1 MKTNALRSVGYLSS
15 LLAISLSSIHC
26 SGGSSKSGGDT
37 RGDEFPFASV
47 VTAQPEINVVIDGE
61 TWTVDSPREVYLGRN
76 EMGGDPIEKTI
87 TIQNNGSAPL
97 LLKDLQVPSEV
108 SLVGLF
114 PSVLGAGQ
122 EASFGVEL
130 LTANSGTIAGAIR
143 FVSNDIDE
151 AAFTIKYFGSVC
163 SPSQDLTSG
172 IATVFKDGNFT
183 SAPYSY
189 KPTYEICLFNLG
201 QYDANGQMSVPGDG
215 TLSGKYLS
223 TQIISLDE
231 RNPTLYGSLGP
242 VSDLNSASNDFRIDY
257 TGASQN
263 NKRVGILQSAQAQS
277 YAWVDL
283 YRTRFLNDS
292 FIESLNLPSNL
303 SNNLKYLQYRPDLQ
317 GAINLRKPDFASVEN
332 LDPNGLLIGYAG
344 NNIEGFVRTRGSFS
358 GFDSLPPL
366 AAIFDAEASMGDYAG
381 LAAQWI
387 VGFNTPWTFSFS
399 NWQNNILA
407 PLNDAI
413 SNFEAHR
420 FTGNSEI
427 YKSGWFSVRSSENIP
442 CDGTNVACDKGYN
455 LKNVMMFDE
464 AVSNAD
470 GVFPYHQA
478 GQNPWTGWQF
488 GQGPSDEEIA
498 ALFFN
503 GVLYDIEYELGLGTE
518 KTAQLLWKSISLITN
533 GSTYTVRNWGATLQQ
548 AARELWPVPGNPSQ
562 SIYEN
567 SLKELLASRGI
578 PLNGLPDFRTN
589 LPTAVVASSHP
600 SVQPNASSHGLFS
613 AGQTTYT
620 HPTSAN
626 YMAYQFFKH
635 SKYGPCDKLEITDGT
650 FTGGN
655 YNNNGTFYI
664 SLKDRELSNLVLF
677 VPGNFMRLQSF
688 RGRCANENT
697 ATYWEDTR
705 PFGFRILKATPNGF
719 SFAALLNGETATHK
733 NYHLEIV
740 DPSTQTLGEATYSWV
755 ISDFKGNVVSGS
767 GTSLDASLLKNE
779 PIQISITRTRNSIV
793 DTLTMTDRSN
803 DLNRSA
809 SQAFVR
815 DLATLPLPPSA
826 PRLALTSDSG
836 ASNTDGITKFTTL
849 TFQGEAQIGALV
861 KLFVDGT
868 EVGSGTAVDG
878 TYAITTSSLTEG
890 TKSVIAI
897 ATFGSSISP
906 NSVSSQVTID
916 TTAPSLTEKTF
927 EYLTRRAVHFKFS
940 ENVGAS
946 VTVSNVTLENR
957 STMEPVSSSIL
968 SLIYDSNANDA
979 AVVFSSYLPSAF
991 YRMRIIGTGIEDIA
1005 GNSFSGDDYFDV
1017 GILNGDSNQDG
1028 IVNISDLA
1036 NLASNWQQLGRNYNT
1051 GDFNYDQ
1058 KVDVSDLSLLATNWQ
1073 NSITPGPI
1081 PISGPP
1087 VHPLPPHP

>member
-1 MKTNALRSVGYLSS
+1 MFVLYLRSFTSIAFLLFVAFCSIQCKSKNASHFNNGNGNISS
-15 LLAISLSSIHC
+15 LTSIAV
-26 SGGSSKSGGDT
+26 
-37 RGDEFPFASV
+37 P
-47 VTAQPEINVVIDGE
+47 QPEINVIIDGE
-61 TWTVDSPREVYLGRN
+61 SWAADEPREVYLGRS
-76 EMGGDPIEKTI
+76 EVDGAALSKTI
-87 TIQNNGSAPL
+87 TIENNGIAPL
-97 LLKDLQVPSEV
+97 ILSDLQLPNEV
-108 SLVGLF
+108 TIVGNF
-114 PSVLGAGQ
+114 PSGVSPGSS
-122 EASFGVEL
+122 ASFGVEL

-815 DLATLPLPPSA
+815 DLVSA
-826 PRLALTSDSG
+826 PLAPTAPILTAGSDTGISQ
-836 ASNTDGITKFTTL
+836 TDGITNDITP
-849 TFQGEAQIGALV
+849 TFFGLAQIGALV
-861 KLFVDGT
+861 KLYVDSV
-868 EVGSGTAVDG
+868 EVGSAIASDG
-878 TYAITTSSLTEG
+878 TYTITTPALTEG
-890 TKSVIAI
+890 VKSVQAI
-897 ATFGSSISP
+897 ATFGAAPSP
-906 NSVSSQVTID
+906 NSVASQITID
-916 TTAPSLTEKTF
+916 TTAPYIASQSF
-927 EYLTRRAVHFKFS
+927 ERLDRLAANFTFS
-940 ENVGAS
+940 EDVGQSIAAEDFVLFNRNTLTTNADWT
-946 VTVSNVTLENR
+946 VTPQYNFSTNEVSALIKGTTSGANLLPNAHWRLTLL
-957 STMEPVSSSIL
+957 SS
-968 SLIYDSNANDA
+968 
-979 AVVFSSYLPSAF
+979 
-991 YRMRIIGTGIEDIA
+991 GITDRA
-1005 GNSFSGDDYFDV
+1005 GNELTAGYAFTFPFLGGDA
-1017 GILNGDSNQDG
+1017 NQDG
-1028 IVNISDLA
+1028 RVNAMDFSS
-1036 NLASNWQQLGRNYNT
+1036 LASNFGGNPRNYMQ
-1051 GDFNYDQ
+1051 GDFNYDK
-1058 KVDVSDLSLLATNWQ
+1058 KVDISDFSILAAFFNFT
-1073 NSITPGPI
+1073 
-1081 PISGPP
+1081 
-1087 VHPLPPHP
+1087 LPPPQDPEVGPSLP